1 MAFALCP
8 DLPGKPRLIRFVAT
22 LESSIV
28 AMLNKDQNLLLV
40 DKEKYDTLSPADQEA
55 LIKTHEDMVVTT
67 TIHPIF
73 TE

>member
-22 LESSIV
+22 LGSSIV
-28 AMLNKDQNLLLV
+28 AMLNKEQNLLLV
-40 DKEKYDTLSPADQEA
+40 DKEKYDRLSPAEQEA
-55 LIKTHEDMVVTT
+55 LIKTHESIVSST
-67 TIHPIF
+67 HPTF